1 MEWILTL
8 SLMFGGLVVLLLAG
22 LPVAFAFITV
32 NLVGAWVVFG
42 GSMGMIQLVRN
53 SVSSLTNFTLAP
65 IPLFILMGAIMF
77 HSGVAQKAINAVDKA
92 IHRVPAR
99 LSVVTIAAGTMFASL
114 SGSSIANTGLLGN
127 TMLPEMLRRG
137 YHPTLAMGPIMAS
150 GAIAILIPPSALAVL
165 LGSLAKISIAELLVA
180 GIVPALLMVVGF
192 LMVIVLFAKLRPEMA
207 PSSEVEYLPWRQRFR
222 PLVMDVLPLSL
233 ILITVIGTLLAG
245 IATPTESAAF
255 GCVAAAVICIFY
267 RAFSFDMIRRA
278 ILETVSLSTVIL
290 FIVVASQTFSQILSF
305 SGATQQTVAWVSGS
319 AVGPTE
325 LLIGIILLLLILG
338 CFVDQISMMML
349 TIPLVFPIASAA
361 GIDLILLGTVYLL
374 AMEIGLLTPPFGLLL
389 FVMKSAAPPEIR
401 TTQVYSAVL
410 PFLSVKLIVLAI
422 MVTLPGLILWLPDMI
437 SR

>member
-374 AMEIGLLTPPFGLLL
+374 AMEIGLSHVVVGHFCG
-389 FVMKSAAPPEIR
+389 
-401 TTQVYSAVL
+401 Q
-410 PFLSVKLIVLAI
+410 
-422 MVTLPGLILWLPDMI
+422 ILCCNG
-437 SR
+437 